1 MLLGM
6 TFVADMPNAVVG
18 RAGRSSLHQF
28 LDNARLVRHEQHFL
42 DTCGRDL
49 AASDLELLDEED
61 IEALKAPMTSVE
73 TKRFDKA
80 LQEQL

>member
-1 MLLGM
+1 M
-6 TFVADMPNAVVG
+6 TLVADMPNAAIG
-18 RAGRSSLHQF
+18 AGRSSLHQF

-49 AASDLELLDEED
+49 SASDLELVEEED

-73 TKRFDKA
+73 KKRFDKA
-80 LQEQL
+80 LQAVLTDD